1 MAVTVEMRTQ
11 VSQLYVALFGRAPDA
26 EGLAFWTQ
34 MLAGGAS
41 VADVANTMY
50 ATDPARSF
58 YPLFLTNQE
67 IVASFYQN
75 VLGRPADA
83 EGLAY
88 WTAKLNAPGATPGS
102 VIQEMIDVVVN
113 YIAWGGTD
121 PDGIVSHNLFINKV
135 EVAQAYGEAGGS
147 IAGASAILVG
157 VTDDHA
163 TVDAKLAQ
171 INGPVI
177 GDTLQLTAA
186 TDNIT
191 IAQPNTL
198 DTVQGIV
205 DGDGDGDTSGSTL
218 TPLDKIVGNGFTT
231 VQLAVT
237 ETGNAAILTTLENI
251 KTVDLIAGTG
261 GGITFNAALW
271 QNIGEITLNAG
282 SNGMWGNFTN
292 LHAGVDLS
300 VGTGV
305 SGSLTASYTDAR
317 GAWVS
322 SDKMASV
329 SYIDG
334 GNIDATAGA
343 GRDVSASVWANAGGV
358 DLTVGDVTF
367 AGNNADSMWFGVFNN
382 SSEAGDITVGNLS
395 FSGFDDQYW
404 AISNTGHSAASA
416 AGNITVGDV
425 LMQVNASGTGEGSI
439 YNSGDGVVGNTTVG
453 NVTLEVGDNGSA
465 SISISQS
472 GADGAGDVTV
482 GNVALLV
489 GASASGSIY
498 VENNAG
504 SDYAPGAPI
513 ALGNMT
519 VGDVSIDV
527 GFDGSAGFSVSAYAY
542 TTAAG
547 RSASVGSFAVG
558 DLAVTLAQD
567 AWLSV
572 DMEQSAYVSGLGAS
586 ASVGDVSIG
595 AFDATLAVDAGLSY
609 SVSVSAYS
617 SNGPGASVGDVV
629 IGPAMLDMGIN
640 SYASIEYSVYAYG
653 SATSQVHVGDVTIG
667 GVSAVLDDGA
677 DLYYS
682 AEITSYGDIGAVN
695 LGDVSLQLG
704 VSAYASVSLDVWS
717 STDIASF
724 ELGDVNVSAGL
735 NGSITMSVSATA
747 SNGSIGDVRFGD
759 VTAVGGPGSFIS
771 LEHEVSASQN
781 LGNVTIGDVSL
792 SAAAP
797 GAYVYVSHDFSA
809 WNGAIGDVNVG
820 DVSVAAVTSADAYYD
835 FYMSGE
841 TAIGNVSIGDVSVSA
856 VGANA
861 SASAYFDIENDNV
874 GTIGNIT
881 VGDVAVT
888 VSGESAWGY
897 FYVSAS
903 SATSGGTV
911 TVGDLDLAVGNA
923 AQKTGAYLDVEIGN
937 DLGSVVVGD
946 IDLTGTSVRGT
957 ADITMAYSA
966 DVSLWS
972 SAAGGITIGTIT
984 VAGGDGAADN
994 FGNIFD
1000 ITGAGWLS
1008 LSAGAQGVTLG
1019 GVDYSGYGDTGGVTL
1034 DVSGFKG
1041 NTMVVGSAFGDA
1053 ITDNAGVNQLTGGAG
1068 ADTFTILDTNTG
1080 KTLGLIDAIMDF
1092 SNAQGDKIDLTP
1104 VVNVGNYGEA
1114 GYADFNAFLAGAD
1127 AADKAVWVG
1136 LVGSDGFAAVDYDTN
1151 GSVDYVIQLVGLGS
1165 LANIDVASFV

>member
-26 EGLAFWTQ
+26 EGLAFWVQ
-34 MLAGGAS
+34 ELANGAS
-41 VADVANTMY
+41 LVQVANTMY

-67 IVASFYQN
+67 IVASFYLN

-83 EGLAY
+83 EGLAF

-102 VIQEMIDVVVN
+102 VITQIIDVVVN
-113 YIAWGGTD
+113 YAGTD
-121 PDGIVSHNLFINKV
+121 PAGLTSAALFNNKV
-135 EVAQAYGEAGGS
+135 EVAQAYGEAGGGV
-147 IAGASAILVG
+147 AGAAAILVG
-157 VTDDHA
+157 VTDDPA
-163 TVDAKLAQ
+163 TVVAKLAE

-177 GDTLQLTAA
+177 GETLQLTSASD
-186 TDNIT
+186 TII

-218 TPLDKIVGNGFTT
+218 TPLDKIVGNSFTT

-237 ETGNAAILTTLENI
+237 EPGNAAILTTLENI
-251 KTVDLIAGTG
+251 KTVDLIAGTAG
-261 GGITFNAALW
+261 GVYFNAALW
-271 QNIGEITLNAG
+271 ENIGEITLNAG
-282 SNGMWGNFTN
+282 SNGLFASFSN

-300 VGTGV
+300 VGAGV
-305 SGSLTASYTDAR
+305 SGSLSASYTDAR
-317 GAWVS
+317 GAWVH
-322 SDKMASV
+322 SDKMASI

-334 GNIDATAGA
+334 GDIDGTAGA

-367 AGNNADSMWFGVFNN
+367 AGSNADEMWFAIWNN
-382 SSEAGDITVGNLS
+382 SSEAGDITVGDLS
-395 FSGFDDQYW
+395 FSGFASESW
-404 AISNTGHSAASA
+404 AIYNSGHTSASA

-425 LMQVNASGTGEGSI
+425 LMQVNASGSGDGSI

-453 NVTLEVGDNGSA
+453 NVSLEVGDNAYG
-465 SISISQS
+465 SISQYQW

-482 GNVALLV
+482 GTVSLQV

-498 VENNAG
+498 LENYAG
-504 SDYAPGAPI
+504 WDFAPGGPI
-513 ALGNMT
+513 AQGDMT

-527 GFDGSAGFSVSAYAY
+527 GFGGSAYFSVSAEAY

-547 RSASVGSFAVG
+547 RSASVGNYTVG

-572 DMEQSAYVSGLGAS
+572 WMNQEASVNGLGAS
-586 ASVGDVSIG
+586 ASVGDVSVG
-595 AFDATLAVDAGLSY
+595 TFDATLAVDASLDY
-609 SVSVSAYS
+609 SVNVSAYS
-617 SNGPGASVGDVV
+617 ASGPGASVGDVA
-629 IGPAMLDMGIN
+629 IGLATLDLGIN
-640 SYASIEYSVYAYG
+640 SSASISYSVYAYG
-653 SATSQVHVGDVTIG
+653 TATSQVHVGDVSIG

-677 DLYYS
+677 SLEYS
-682 AEITSYGDIGAVN
+682 VEISSYGDIGAVN

-704 VSAYASVSLDVWS
+704 VSAYASVSMEVWA

-724 ELGDVNVSAGL
+724 ELGDVNVAGGL
-735 NGSITMSVSATA
+735 SSTITMSVSATA
-747 SNGSIGDVRFGD
+747 SNGSIGDVRFGNL
-759 VTAVGGPGSFIS
+759 TAVGGPSAYIS

-781 LGNVTIGDVSL
+781 LGNVSIGDVSL

-809 WNGAIGDVNVG
+809 WNGAIGNVSVG
-820 DVSVAAVTSADAYYD
+820 DVSVAAAASASAYYD

-841 TAIGNVSIGDVSVSA
+841 TAIGNVSVGDVSVSA
-856 VGANA
+856 VGKSA
-861 SASAYFDIENDNV
+861 SASAYFDIENDSV

-888 VSGESAWGY
+888 VNGDSAWGY
-897 FYVSAS
+897 FYISAS
-903 SATSGGTV
+903 SATSAGTV
-911 TVGDLDLAVGNA
+911 TVGDLDLAVGTV
-923 AQKTGAYLDVEIGN
+923 AQKTAYLDVEIGN

-946 IDLTGTSVRGT
+946 IDLTGTSVRG
-957 ADITMAYSA
+957 AGDITMAYTA

-984 VAGGDGAADN
+984 VSGGDGAADN
-994 FGNIFD
+994 FADSTFD
-1000 ITGAGWLS
+1000 LATGGGWLT

-1019 GVDYSGYGDTGGVTL
+1019 GVDYSGYGKATGVTL

-1041 NTMVVGSAFGDA
+1041 NTMVVGSAFNDA
-1053 ITDNAGVNQLTGGAG
+1053 ITDNAGDNELTGGAG

-1080 KTLGLIDAIMDF
+1080 TTQGLIDKIMDF
-1092 SNAQGDKIDLTP
+1092 SNAQGDKIDLS
-1104 VVNVGNYGEA
+1104 VAVNVANYGEA
-1114 GYADFNAFLAGAD
+1114 GYADYNAFLAGAD

-1136 LVGSDGFAAVDYDTN
+1136 LVGSTGFAAVDYDAS
-1151 GSVDYVIQLVGLGS
+1151 GSVDYVIQLTGLGS
-1165 LANIDVASFV
+1165 LGNIDVASFI

>member
-26 EGLAFWTQ
+26 EGLGFWTQ
-34 MLAGGAS
+34 ALADGAS
-41 VADVANTMY
+41 LTDIANSMY
-50 ATDPARSF
+50 DTDPARSY
-58 YPLFLTNQE
+58 YPLFLTNAE
-67 IVASFYQN
+67 IITSFYTN
-75 VLGRPADA
+75 VLGRAPDA

-102 VIQEMIDVVVN
+102 VIVEIIDVVAH
-113 YIAWGGTD
+113 YTGTD
-121 PDGIVSHNLFINKV
+121 PDGLISAALFANKV
-135 EVAQAYGEAGGS
+135 EVAQYYGEHGGS
-147 IAGASAILVG
+147 IAGATAVLVG

-163 TVDAKLAQ
+163 TVDAAIAALG
-171 INGPVI
+171 GPGI
-177 GDTLQLTAA
+177 GETLQLTAA

-191 IAQPNTL
+191 IAQPNTA

-237 ETGNAAILTTLENI
+237 ETGNAAILTTLKNI
-251 KTVDLIAGTG
+251 KTVDLVAGTA
-261 GGITFNAALW
+261 GGIVFNAALW
-271 QNIGEITLNAG
+271 ENIGKITLNAG
-282 SNGMWGNFTN
+282 SNGLWGAFTN

-300 VGTGV
+300 VGTGG
-305 SGSLTASYTDAR
+305 SGILSASYTDAR
-317 GAWVS
+317 GAWVHS
-322 SDKMASV
+322 EKMASV

-343 GRDVSASVWANAGGV
+343 GRAVSASVWANAGGV

-367 AGNNADSMWFGVFNN
+367 AGNNADGMWFAVFNN
-382 SSEAGDITVGNLS
+382 SSEAGDITVGDLS
-395 FSGFDDQYW
+395 FSGFDNEYW
-404 AISNTGHSAASA
+404 AINNTDHSAASA
-416 AGNITVGDV
+416 AGNVTVGDV
-425 LMQVNASGTGEGSI
+425 LMQVGANAEGEGSI

-465 SISISQS
+465 SITVYQW
-472 GADGAGDVTV
+472 GQDGAGDVTV
-482 GNVALLV
+482 GNVALQV
-489 GASASGSIY
+489 GASATGSIY
-498 VENNAG
+498 LANYAG
-504 SDYAPGAPI
+504 WDVAPGAPI

-527 GFDGSAGFSVSAYAY
+527 GFNGTAYFSVSAEAY

-547 RSASVGSFAVG
+547 RSASVGSYTVG

-567 AWLSV
+567 ARLSV
-572 DMEQSAYVSGLGAS
+572 WMSQKASVSGLGAS
-586 ASVGDVSIG
+586 ASVGDVSVG

-609 SVSVSAYS
+609 SVNVSAYS
-617 SNGPGASVGDVV
+617 HSGPGASVGNVV
-629 IGPAMLDMGIN
+629 IGPVMLDMGIN
-640 SYASIEYSVYAYG
+640 SDASVDYAVYAYG
-653 SATSQVHVGDVTIG
+653 TATSQVHVGDVTIG
-667 GVSAVLDDGA
+667 AVNAVLDDGA
-677 DLYYS
+677 TLTYDVD
-682 AEITSYGDIGAVN
+682 ITSYGDIGDVQLGAV
-695 LGDVSLQLG
+695 GLQLG
-704 VSAYASVSLDVWS
+704 VSAYASVTLDVWA
-717 STDIASF
+717 STDIASL

-735 NGSITMSVSATA
+735 NSTITMTFYAAA

-759 VTAVGGPGSFIS
+759 VTAVGGPGAFIW
-771 LEHEVSASQN
+771 LQHQVSASHN
-781 LGNVTIGDVSL
+781 LGKVTIGDVSV

-797 GAYVYVSHDFSA
+797 GAYVYASHDFSA
-809 WNGAIGDVNVG
+809 WNGAIGNVNVG
-820 DVSVAAVTSADAYYD
+820 DVSVAAAASASAYYD

-856 VGANA
+856 VGAQA
-861 SASAYFDIENDNV
+861 AATVYFDIENDGV

-888 VSGESAWGY
+888 VNGELAYGR
-897 FYVSAS
+897 FFVSAS

-911 TVGDLDLAVGNA
+911 TVGDLHLAVGNA
-923 AQKTGAYLDVEIGN
+923 AQKTGALLDVDIGN

-946 IDLTGTSVRGT
+946 INLTGTSVRGAGDAAMT
-957 ADITMAYSA
+957 YAAA
-966 DVSLWS
+966 VSLWS
-972 SAAGGITIGTIT
+972 SAAGGISIGNIM

-994 FGNIFD
+994 FGNTFSIA
-1000 ITGAGWLS
+1000 GANWLS

-1041 NTMVVGSAFGDA
+1041 NTTVVGSAFGDA

-1068 ADTFTILDTNTG
+1068 ADTFAFVDTNTG
-1080 KTLGLIDAIMDF
+1080 KTLGLIDKIMDF

-1104 VVNVGNYGEA
+1104 AVTVANYGEA
-1114 GYADFNAFLAGAD
+1114 TYADFSAFLAGAD
-1127 AADKAVWVG
+1127 AADKAAWVG
-1136 LVGSDGFAAVDYDTN
+1136 LVGGDGFLAVDYDTN
-1151 GSVDYVIQLVGLGS
+1151 GSIDYVIQLVGLGS

>member
-1 MAVTVEMRTQ
+1 MRTQ

-41 VADVANTMY
+41 VVDVANTMY

-67 IVASFYQN
+67 IIASFYQN

-83 EGLAY
+83 EGLAF
-88 WTAKLNAPGATPGS
+88 WTAKLNAPGATPGA
-102 VIQEMIDVVVN
+102 VIEEMIDVVVN
-113 YIAWGGTD
+113 YTGTD
-121 PDGIVSHNLFINKV
+121 PDGLMSAALFANKV
-135 EVAQAYGEAGGS
+135 EVAQAYGEAGGGV
-147 IAGASAILVG
+147 AGASAILVG
-157 VTDDHA
+157 VTDDPA
-163 TVDAKLAQ
+163 TVAAKLAQ

-177 GDTLQLTAA
+177 GDTLQLTAV

-205 DGDGDGDTSGSTL
+205 DGDRDGDTSGSTL
-218 TPLDKIVGNGFTT
+218 TPLDKIIGNGFTT

-237 ETGNAAILTTLENI
+237 ETGNAAPATTLENI
-251 KTVDLIAGTG
+251 KTVELIAGTS
-261 GGITFNAALW
+261 GGILFNAALW
-271 QNIGEITLNAG
+271 QNIGEIALDSG

-292 LHAGVDLS
+292 LHAGVALS
-300 VGTGV
+300 VGAGV
-305 SGSLTASYTDAR
+305 SGSLTANYTDAR
-317 GAWVS
+317 GAWVH

-343 GRDVSASVWANAGGV
+343 GRDVSASVWAAADGV

-367 AGNNADSMWFGVFNN
+367 AGNDADDAWFAVWNTQDQ
-382 SSEAGDITVGNLS
+382 AGDITAGNLS
-395 FSGFDDQYW
+395 FSGFDDIEFSIVNAYHT
-404 AISNTGHSAASA
+404 SGSP

-425 LMQVNASGTGEGSI
+425 LMQVNASGYATGSI
-439 YNSGDGVVGNTTVG
+439 YNSASESAVGNTTVG
-453 NVTLEVGDNGSA
+453 NVTLEVGDDAYGT
-465 SISISQS
+465 IWQYQW
-472 GADGAGDVTV
+472 GEVGAGDVTV
-482 GNVALLV
+482 GNVALQV
-489 GASASGSIY
+489 GASADGYIY
-498 VENNAG
+498 FENYAG
-504 SDYAPGAPI
+504 WDNAPGAPI
-513 ALGNMT
+513 MQGDMT

-527 GFDGSAGFSVSAYAY
+527 GFSGSAYLSVSAYAY
-542 TTAAG
+542 TNAAG
-547 RSASVGSFAVG
+547 RSASVGSYTVG

-567 AWLSV
+567 AWLGV
-572 DMEQSAYVSGLGAS
+572 WMNQDAYVSGVGAS

-595 AFDATLAVDAGLSY
+595 AFDATLAVDASLDYY

-617 SNGPGASVGDVV
+617 SNGPGASVGNVV

-640 SYASIEYSVYAYG
+640 SDADVDYDVYAYG
-653 SATSQVHVGDVTIG
+653 TATSQVHVGDVTIG
-667 GVSAVLDDGA
+667 GLDAVLDDGA
-677 DLYYS
+677 HLDYDV
-682 AEITSYGDIGAVN
+682 EITSYGDIGAVN
-695 LGDVSLQLG
+695 LGDVGLQLG
-704 VSAYASVSLDVWS
+704 VSASAHLDLSVSA

-735 NGSITMSVSATA
+735 NGSISMSVSATA
-747 SNGSIGDVRFGD
+747 SNGSIGDVRFGN
-759 VTAVGGPGSFIS
+759 VSAVAGPSASIT
-771 LEHEVSASQN
+771 LYHEVSASQN
-781 LGNVTIGDVSL
+781 LGNVSIGDVSL

-797 GAYVYVSHDFSA
+797 GAYLYVSHDFSA
-809 WNGAIGDVNVG
+809 WNGAIGNVNVG
-820 DVSVAAVTSADAYYD
+820 DVSVAAATSASAYYN

-841 TAIGNVSIGDVSVSA
+841 TAIGDVSIGDVSVSA
-856 VGANA
+856 VGKNA
-861 SASAYFDIENDNV
+861 SASAYFDIENDGV

-888 VSGESAWGY
+888 VNGENAWGY

-923 AQKTGAYLDVEIGN
+923 AEKTGAYLEVDIGN

-946 IDLTGTSVRGT
+946 INLTGTSVRGT
-957 ADITMAYSA
+957 GDATMAYTA

-984 VAGGDGAADN
+984 VAGGDGTADN
-994 FGNIFD
+994 FGNTFSIA
-1000 ITGAGWLS
+1000 GASWLS

-1041 NTMVVGSAFGDA
+1041 NTTVVGSAFDDT
-1053 ITDNAGVNQLTGGAG
+1053 ITDNAGVNELTGGAG
-1068 ADTFTILDTNTG
+1068 ADTFTILNTNTG

-1092 SNAQGDKIDLTP
+1092 SNAQGDKIDLQGLTGA
-1104 VVNVGNYGEA
+1104 VNVGNYGEA
-1114 GYADFNAFLAGAD
+1114 GYADYNAFLAGAD

-1136 LVGSDGFAAVDYDTN
+1136 LVGSDGFAAVDYDSS
-1151 GSVDYVIQLVGLGS
+1151 GSIDYVIQLVGLGS
-1165 LANIDVASFV
+1165 LANIDVASFA